1 MNTEPRNIKNN
12 IKEQH
17 AVTSVAP
24 GVKEN
29 ENELQ
34 LNDETISNSVSDA
47 KTTPTKDNNSSK
59 IRTKLGAFLQHP
71 LTLLLIGAILS
82 SYLIPSWTRQWQ
94 NQQTELNTK
103 VEIINSIDKSSTQ
116 MIMAVQ
122 YAVLGTKS
130 QSQLDYDSAFRQ
142 WQIDKQIIRS
152 KLQAYFPGSQL
163 VNDCNKFSEQLDE
176 FYRISGSSNPI
187 ERKNYWD
194 NWLALRDDLY
204 NQKDELNRKI
214 LDAKIYV
221 FSK

>member
-17 AVTSVAP
+17 AVTSVVP

-29 ENELQ
+29 ENESQ

-82 SYLIPSWTRQWQ
+82 SYLIPNWTRQWQ

-103 VEIINSIDKSSTQ
+103 VELINSIDKSSTQ

-130 QSQLDYDSAFRQ
+130 QSQSDYDSAFRQ
-142 WQIDKQIIRS
+142 
-152 KLQAYFPGSQL
+152 
-163 VNDCNKFSEQLDE
+163 
-176 FYRISGSSNPI
+176 
-187 ERKNYWD
+187 
-194 NWLALRDDLY
+194 
-204 NQKDELNRKI
+204 
-214 LDAKIYV
+214 
-221 FSK
+221 